1 MNGLISE
8 DYLMHHGVKGM
19 KWGVRRYQN
28 SDGSLN
34 KRGLKR
40 QANRDRYVAREE
52 RRIAGEK
59 RNLSAIQKRQS
70 MSDEDYMKKNISKSA
85 VQDYMDMK
93 WDRKLTEGQIKK
105 EILRD
110 YRAEDAKQKRISQ
123 YQLKTAQNSIK
134 NIKSTPIDKLSVAE
148 ASSRQTKV
156 MGAAAFAGLGL
167 GVGLAV
173 AARKTGLISTGQM
186 ITKGFGLGVTG
197 FVVGDV
203 VGYGMAQKHYRKKGI
218 NFDF

>member
-28 SDGSLN
+28 ADGSLT
-34 KRGLKR
+34 KKGLKR
-40 QANRDRYVAREE
+40 QANRDRYVSVSE

-59 RNLSAIQKRQS
+59 RAISEIQKRQK
-70 MSDEDYMKKNISKSA
+70 MSDKDYMKLISKA
-85 VQDYMDMK
+85 EIEDYSQLERNK
-93 WDRKLTEGQIKK
+93 GRTEQQIKK

-167 GVGLAV
+167 GIGLAV
-173 AARKTGLISTGQM
+173 AARKTGLITTGQM

-203 VGYGMAQKHYRKKGI
+203 VGWAKANQHYRKKGLK
-218 NFDF
+218 FDF

>member
-1 MNGLISE
+1 MNLISE

-40 QANRDRYVAREE
+40 QANRDRYVAQEE

-59 RNLSAIQKRQS
+59 RNLSAIQKRQN
-70 MSDEDYMKKNISKSA
+70 MSDADYMKNNISKSA
-85 VQDYMDMK
+85 IKDYSDMK
-93 WDRKLTEGQIKK
+93 WDKKLTENQIKK

-156 MGAAAFAGLGL
+156 MGAAAIAGAGLGI
-167 GVGLAV
+167 GLAV
-173 AARKTGLISTGQM
+173 AARKTGLITTGQM
-186 ITKGFGLGVTG
+186 ITKGFGLGVAG
-197 FVVGDV
+197 FVAGDV
-203 VGYGMAQKHYRKKGI
+203 VGWAKANQHYRKKGLK
-218 NFDF
+218 FDF

>member
-1 MNGLISE
+1 
-8 DYLMHHGVKGM
+8 
-19 KWGVRRYQN
+19 
-28 SDGSLN
+28 
-34 KRGLKR
+34 
-40 QANRDRYVAREE
+40 
-52 RRIAGEK
+52 
-59 RNLSAIQKRQS
+59 
-70 MSDEDYMKKNISKSA
+70 MSDKEYMTKNISKSEI
-85 VQDYMDMK
+85 QDYMDMK
-93 WDRKLTEGQIKK
+93 WDRKLSEEQIKK

-123 YQLKTAQNSIK
+123 YQLKTAQNSVK

-148 ASSRQTKV
+148 ASKRQTKV

-186 ITKGFGLGVTG
+186 ITKGFGLGVAG

-203 VGYGMAQKHYRKKGI
+203 VGWAKANQHYRKKGLK
-218 NFDF
+218 FDF